1 MLTLATMIGSV
12 TLTLILWV
20 VGYLVM
26 GGPR

>member
-1 MLTLATMIGSV
+1 
-12 TLTLILWV
+12 V